1 MNKRLHRNALGFTI
15 LDQLAEL
22 RQEEATLED
31 IEATCTRI
39 LDRMAPP
46 QAAPLRVLLQETIAL
61 HRQYI
66 EEEYRRVYKG

>member
-22 RQEEATLED
+22 RREEATLED

-39 LDRMAPP
+39 LDRMDPSRS
-46 QAAPLRVLLQETIAL
+46 APLRLLLEETVAL